1 MGIYLKITISS
12 KDDNKIE
19 NYNGHNFVRL
29 QLLYMV
35 KLMAIIKIKMNK
47 KKLENAGITKNKF
60 VKWA

>member
-35 KLMAIIKIKMNK
+35 RLMAIVKIKMNK
-47 KKLENAGITKNKF
+47 KSLRMQ
-60 VKWA
+60 V